1 MHAIKFQAS
10 RRLARA
16 EVVLLLLVVV
26 RKKTDSSFKLK
37 LCGFIARSKRL
48 NTERLERKA
57 K

>member
-16 EVVLLLLVVV
+16 EVVVLLLVV